1 MSTKPLGGAQTSVCY
16 DHVFTL
22 AIERSVF
29 SVTDTAFENIALCI
43 ACLMMP
49 GMYEGKKDE
58 RSNLGR
64 RRTPRGRGS
73 KGICELYHRVGPE
86 IRKSIEP
93 DELTE
98 RLDPGSTQGR
108 PRVDPVSSC
117 DHVII

>member
-1 MSTKPLGGAQTSVCY
+1 MSAKSLEGAQGSVCY

-22 AIERSVF
+22 DIEWNV
-29 SVTDTAFENIALCI
+29 ALCI

-86 IRKSIEP
+86 IGKSIEP

-98 RLDPGSTQGR
+98 RMDPGSTQGR